1 MCIGGKIITVS
12 RLTKAKKLK
21 GIQLPPVVAKEAETE
36 SDQDMEEALQKLLE
50 GRAPVPNQTVQCLLG
65 HIEMSGYKHW
75 VSIDNT
81 VQKYP
86 AFKVPKG

>member
-1 MCIGGKIITVS
+1 MA
-12 RLTKAKKLK
+12 KAKKLK
-21 GIQLPPVVAKEAETE
+21 DIQLPPVVAKAAGYPSAETE
-36 SDQDMEEALQKLLE
+36 SDRDMEEALQKLFE
-50 GRAPVPNQTVQCLLG
+50 GTAPVPNQTVQCLLG

-81 VQKYP
+81 IQKYP

>member
-1 MCIGGKIITVS
+1 MLLKIYLS
-12 RLTKAKKLK
+12 
-21 GIQLPPVVAKEAETE
+21 AETE
-36 SDQDMEEALQKLLE
+36 SDRDMEEALQKLLE
-50 GRAPVPNQTVQCLLG
+50 GRAPPVTSQTVQYLLG
-65 HIEMSGYKHW
+65 HIEMSGYKHQ